1 MRNGVVVDIDST
13 TTAIKKSISEAE
25 SMAGCHISSCYVGI
39 SGSHIQ
45 GLNSEGVVP
54 IRDGDVKY
62 ADVDRVIETAQAM
75 AIPADQRLL
84 HVLPRD
90 YIIDKQDGI
99 KEPLGMAGSRLEAKV
114 HLVTCSN
121 NASQNIHKCVS
132 ACGLDVE
139 AFVLEQLASSYS
151 VLTKDERDLGVCL
164 IDIGGG
170 TTDIAVF
177 TDGSI
182 SFTDVIPIAGDH
194 VTNDIAEALRTP
206 PSQAEDIKQ
215 QMRERASRIWEVSLD
230 DVDYVDGGV
239 QHKSDTELRLTFK
252 QMAAR
257 QNNTGGPIVGRAGV
271 NPGGAGSAI
280 GTHIVDVE
288 VDPDT
293 GKVTI
298 LRYTA
303 LQDAGKAIHPS
314 YVEGQIQGGVVQ
326 GIGWALNEEYFIN
339 DQGHMV
345 NSSFLDYR
353 MPVSLDLP
361 MIDTVIVEIANPSH
375 PFGVRGVGEVCIVPP
390 MAAICNAIYNAIGV
404 RLTSLPMNPGKI
416 LEAIWEKNG
425 N

>member
-1 MRNGVVVDIDST
+1 MSNVNQNEMLVGLDIGTSKVVVVVAEVTSDNSIEIIGLGIHPSKGLRNGVVVDIDST

-182 SFTDVIPIAGDH
+182 SLTDVIPIAGDH

-215 QMRERASRIWEVSLD
+215 QYGCAVSALT
-230 DVDYVDGGV
+230 
-239 QHKSDTELRLTFK
+239 KSDELMMVPGMGGRPERELSRQVLADVLERRYVEIFSMAQQKLNLSGFESLIPAGVVLTGGASKVEGATELAEEVFHSPVRLGSP
-252 QMAAR
+252 QS
-257 QNNTGGPIVGRAGV
+257 IVGFEEIIR
-271 NPGGAGSAI
+271 NPIYATSSGLLLYGHKKLQEDHLNYITRDRSILNRISRWLGGN
-280 GTHIVDVE
+280 
-288 VDPDT
+288 
-293 GKVTI
+293 
-298 LRYTA
+298 L
-303 LQDAGKAIHPS
+303 
-314 YVEGQIQGGVVQ
+314 
-326 GIGWALNEEYFIN
+326 
-339 DQGHMV
+339 
-345 NSSFLDYR
+345 
-353 MPVSLDLP
+353 
-361 MIDTVIVEIANPSH
+361 
-375 PFGVRGVGEVCIVPP
+375 
-390 MAAICNAIYNAIGV
+390 
-404 RLTSLPMNPGKI
+404 
-416 LEAIWEKNG
+416 
-425 N
+425 

>member
-1 MRNGVVVDIDST
+1 MLVGLDIGTSKVVAVVAEVTSDNSTEIIGLGIHPSRGLRNGVVVDIDST
-13 TTAIKKSISEAE
+13 TSAIKKSISEAE

-39 SGSHIQ
+39 SGSHIR

-62 ADVDRVIETAQAM
+62 SDVDRVIETAQAM

-139 AFVLEQLASSYS
+139 GFVLEQLASSYA

-177 TDGSI
+177 VDGSI
-182 SFTDVIPIAGDH
+182 SFTDVLPIAGDH

-206 PSQAEDIKQ
+206 PTQAEDIKQ
-215 QMRERASRIWEVSLD
+215 QYGCAVSSLTRPDELMMVPGMGGRPERELSRQALADVLERRYVEIFSMAQQKLNISGFESLIPAGIVITGGASKVEGS
-230 DVDYVDGGV
+230 
-239 QHKSDTELRLTFK
+239 TEL
-252 QMAAR
+252 AE
-257 QNNTGGPIVGRAGV
+257 
-271 NPGGAGSAI
+271 
-280 GTHIVDVE
+280 E
-288 VDPDT
+288 VFHAP
-293 GKVTI
+293 
-298 LRYTA
+298 
-303 LQDAGKAIHPS
+303 
-314 YVEGQIQGGVVQ
+314 
-326 GIGWALNEEYFIN
+326 
-339 DQGHMV
+339 
-345 NSSFLDYR
+345 
-353 MPVSLDLP
+353 
-361 MIDTVIVEIANPSH
+361 
-375 PFGVRGVGEVCIVPP
+375 
-390 MAAICNAIYNAIGV
+390 V
-404 RLTSLPMNPGKI
+404 RLGSPQSISGFKEIINNPIYATAAGLLLYGRKKLQEDHLNYI
-416 LEAIWEKNG
+416 TRDKSVLNRISRWFGG
-425 N
+425 NL

>member
-1 MRNGVVVDIDST
+1 MSNVNQNEMLVGLDIGTSKVVVVVAEVTSDNSIEIIGLGIHPSNGLRNGVVVDIDST

-164 IDIGGG
+164 IDIGVG

-215 QMRERASRIWEVSLD
+215 QYGCAVSALT
-230 DVDYVDGGV
+230 
-239 QHKSDTELRLTFK
+239 KSDELMMVPGMGGRPERELSRQVLADVLERRYVEIFSMAQQKLNLSGFESLIPAGVVLTGGASKVEGATELAEEVFHSPVRLGSP
-252 QMAAR
+252 QS
-257 QNNTGGPIVGRAGV
+257 IVGFEEIIR
-271 NPGGAGSAI
+271 NPIYATSSGLLLYGHKKLQEDHLNYITRDRSILNRISRWLGGN
-280 GTHIVDVE
+280 
-288 VDPDT
+288 
-293 GKVTI
+293 
-298 LRYTA
+298 L
-303 LQDAGKAIHPS
+303 
-314 YVEGQIQGGVVQ
+314 
-326 GIGWALNEEYFIN
+326 
-339 DQGHMV
+339 
-345 NSSFLDYR
+345 
-353 MPVSLDLP
+353 
-361 MIDTVIVEIANPSH
+361 
-375 PFGVRGVGEVCIVPP
+375 
-390 MAAICNAIYNAIGV
+390 
-404 RLTSLPMNPGKI
+404 
-416 LEAIWEKNG
+416 
-425 N
+425 

>member
-1 MRNGVVVDIDST
+1 MSSISQSEMLVGLDIGTSKVVAVVAEVTSDNSTEIIGLGIHPSRGLRNGVVVDIDST
-13 TTAIKKSISEAE
+13 TSAIKKSISEAE

-39 SGSHIQ
+39 SGSHIR

-62 ADVDRVIETAQAM
+62 SDVDRVIETAQAM

-139 AFVLEQLASSYS
+139 GFVLEQLASSYA

-177 TDGSI
+177 VDGSI
-182 SFTDVIPIAGDH
+182 SFTDVLPIAGDH
-194 VTNDIAEALRTP
+194 VTNDIAEAFRTP

-215 QMRERASRIWEVSLD
+215 QYGCAVSSLTRPDELMMVPGMGGRPERELSRQALADVLERRYVEIFSMAQQKLNISGFESLIPAGIVITGGASKVEGS
-230 DVDYVDGGV
+230 
-239 QHKSDTELRLTFK
+239 TEL
-252 QMAAR
+252 AE
-257 QNNTGGPIVGRAGV
+257 
-271 NPGGAGSAI
+271 
-280 GTHIVDVE
+280 E
-288 VDPDT
+288 VFHAP
-293 GKVTI
+293 
-298 LRYTA
+298 
-303 LQDAGKAIHPS
+303 
-314 YVEGQIQGGVVQ
+314 
-326 GIGWALNEEYFIN
+326 
-339 DQGHMV
+339 
-345 NSSFLDYR
+345 
-353 MPVSLDLP
+353 
-361 MIDTVIVEIANPSH
+361 
-375 PFGVRGVGEVCIVPP
+375 
-390 MAAICNAIYNAIGV
+390 V
-404 RLTSLPMNPGKI
+404 RLGSPQSISGFKEIINNPIYATAAGLLLYGRKKLQEDHLNYI
-416 LEAIWEKNG
+416 TRDKSVLNRISRWFGG
-425 N
+425 NL

>member
-1 MRNGVVVDIDST
+1 MSQSEMLVGLDIGTSKVVAVVAEVTSDNSTEIIGLGIHPSRGLRNGVVVDIDST
-13 TTAIKKSISEAE
+13 TSAIKKSISEAE

-39 SGSHIQ
+39 SGSHIR

-62 ADVDRVIETAQAM
+62 SDVDRVIETAQAM

-139 AFVLEQLASSYS
+139 GFVLEQLASSYS

-177 TDGSI
+177 IDGSI

-194 VTNDIAEALRTP
+194 VTNDIAEAFRTP

-215 QMRERASRIWEVSLD
+215 QYGCAVSSLTRPDELMMVPGMGGRPERELSRQALADVLERRYVEIFSMAQQKLNISGFESLIPAGIVITGGASKVEGS
-230 DVDYVDGGV
+230 
-239 QHKSDTELRLTFK
+239 TEL
-252 QMAAR
+252 AE
-257 QNNTGGPIVGRAGV
+257 
-271 NPGGAGSAI
+271 
-280 GTHIVDVE
+280 E
-288 VDPDT
+288 VFHAP
-293 GKVTI
+293 
-298 LRYTA
+298 
-303 LQDAGKAIHPS
+303 
-314 YVEGQIQGGVVQ
+314 
-326 GIGWALNEEYFIN
+326 
-339 DQGHMV
+339 
-345 NSSFLDYR
+345 
-353 MPVSLDLP
+353 
-361 MIDTVIVEIANPSH
+361 
-375 PFGVRGVGEVCIVPP
+375 
-390 MAAICNAIYNAIGV
+390 V
-404 RLTSLPMNPGKI
+404 RLGSPQSISGFKEIINNPIYATATGLLLYGQKKLQEDHLNYI
-416 LEAIWEKNG
+416 TRDKSVLNRISRWFGG
-425 N
+425 NL